1 MSALNFPDSP
11 EIGQIFTGVERTW
24 TWNGDVWEIFGAVS
38 VGPQGPAG
46 PPSTVEGPTG
56 PTGSI
61 GFQGPTGPTGAP
73 GRDGS
78 GITILGTLDGVGDLP
93 TVDNETGDCYVID
106 GDLYAWDG
114 TEWIN
119 VGQVQGPTGATG
131 PTGERGADS
140 FIEGPAGPTGPTGPT
155 GIQGVGY
162 DDVTIDIDSY
172 SGGTLVGLL
181 NKSAAFIAGSVVR
194 VINNANPASFADG
207 VIISLEPNGLIS
219 ISIFFDQTNGFLGTF
234 TNPRL
239 TISAVQGSTG
249 PTGATG
255 ATGLTG
261 ATGPTGSDGATGPT
275 GLVAANLPLS
285 YADQTVSMASGF
297 VFYRDAVTADYRK
310 LYVGLQPTGP
320 TGSIQVGD
328 VWIEA

>member
-11 EIGQIFTGVERTW
+11 QIGQIFIGSERSW

-61 GFQGPTGPTGAP
+61 GFTGPTGPTGAP

-78 GITILGTLDGVGDLP
+78 GIRILGSTGSTGALP
-93 TVDNETGDCYVID
+93 TPGDEIGDTYVVNGILYVWNGTGWENI
-106 GDLYAWDG
+106 
-114 TEWIN
+114 
-119 VGQVQGPTGATG
+119 GQVQGPTGDTG
-131 PTGERGADS
+131 PAGERGEDS
-140 FIEGPAGPTGPTGPT
+140 FIEGPSGPTGPTGPT
-155 GIQGVGY
+155 GTPGIGY
-162 DDVTIDIDSY
+162 DGVTLDIDSY
-172 SGGTLVGLL
+172 SGGTLIGTL
-181 NKSAAFIAGSVVR
+181 NKIGAFIAGSVVR
-194 VINNANPASFADG
+194 VINAANPASYADG
-207 VIISLEPNGLIS
+207 TVISLESSGLIS
-219 ISIFFDQTNGFLGTF
+219 ISIFFDQTGGFLATF
-234 TNPRL
+234 TNPKV

-255 ATGLTG
+255 ATGPTGPTGATG
-261 ATGPTGSDGATGPT
+261 ATGPTGDI

-285 YADQTVSMASGF
+285 YADQTVSMDSGF
-297 VFYRDAVTADYRK
+297 VFYRSSTVSDYRK

-320 TGSIQVGD
+320 TGTIQVGD
-328 VWIEA
+328 VWIEF

>member
-11 EIGQIFTGVERTW
+11 EVGQTFTGVERTW

-46 PPSTVEGPTG
+46 PASEVPGPTG

-61 GFQGPTGPTGAP
+61 GFTGPTGPTGAD

-78 GITILGTLDGVGDLP
+78 GITILGTLAEVGDLP
-93 TVDNETGDCYVID
+93 TTGNDPGDCYVID

-114 TEWIN
+114 TQFIN
-119 VGQVQGPTGATG
+119 VGQVQGPTGPTG
-131 PTGERGADS
+131 PTGERGDDS
-140 FIEGPAGPTGPTGPT
+140 FIEGPPGPTGPTGPT

-162 DDVTIDIDSY
+162 DDVTIAISSY
-172 SGGTLVGLL
+172 SGGTLVGIL
-181 NKSAAFIAGSVVR
+181 NKRAAFIAGSVVR

-207 VIISLEPNGLIS
+207 TIISLEPNGLIS
-219 ISIFFDQTNGFLGTF
+219 ISIFFDQTNGFLAEF
-234 TNPRL
+234 LNPRV

-249 PTGATG
+249 PTGQTG
-255 ATGLTG
+255 PIG
-261 ATGPTGSDGATGPT
+261 ATGPTGPTGATGAT
-275 GLVAANLPLS
+275 GAASLVAANLPLS
-285 YADQTVSMASGF
+285 YADQTVSMNSGF
-297 VFYRDAVTADYRK
+297 VFYRSSLVAEYRK

-320 TGSIQVGD
+320 TGSIQIGD
-328 VWIEA
+328 VWIEF